1 MLATSCKLPFV
12 QLECCLFVV
21 FAVALATEVNLR
33 VFGSQ
38 DNNSFITLCPND
50 KFLLVAECEIMES
63 RTLTWSLRPLLSS
76 PVVITI
82 LDNLGEDRDGSVK
95 FVLTKRALAATA
107 SGNSYTSQ
115 VQVHTDAIR
124 ESIENNEEFL
134 IRCEAE
140 TATEYALVTL
150 KFAGKVYILCG

>member
-1 MLATSCKLPFV
+1 M
-12 QLECCLFVV
+12 
-21 FAVALATEVNLR
+21 ATEVNLK
-33 VFGSQ
+33 VSGSQ
-38 DNNSFITLCPND
+38 DHNSVITICPND
-50 KFLLVAECEIMES
+50 EFLLVAECAIMES

-82 LDNLGEDRDGSVK
+82 LDSLGENRKGSVN

-124 ESIENNEEFL
+124 ESIENNAEFF

-150 KFAGKVYILCG
+150 KFEVRYTFLCA